1 VRKRK
6 ISKSKMHS
14 DEKKRILDEFEAH
27 SYADWKAAA
36 EALLK
41 GRDFDRTLRTPTYE
55 GFTLEPIYMGSG
67 AAGAGMMLPGMGDCR
82 RGSRVTGFLEESW
95 LVSQELSAPTPEE
108 VNAMA
113 LEALNGGQ
121 NELNLWLDLPTRRGA
136 DISVNDASAG
146 VCGLSLS
153 TVGDMKRLL
162 QGIHPEMIS
171 FYWHAGVSAP
181 AILACFV
188 TAMRERGQ
196 DLKGLKGCVGYDP
209 VSWKLESGAY
219 PGSEAAVSGLMADMV
234 RFAEKEFP
242 QMQVLDV
249 QGHAYHDAGGS
260 SVQEMAAVLATGVH
274 YLRSLQ
280 AQGVEPGRV
289 ASRMRLSLSVGSQTF
304 IEIAKLRAMRQ
315 LWTRILQVFGVAAEE
330 RVVHLHARTGLWN
343 KTVLDPYVNMLRTT
357 TEAFAAVLGGCDSLH
372 VAPFDEVVRESDAFS
387 RRIARNTHAIL
398 AEECELGRVIDPAG
412 GSWAIENLTSQ
423 MAEQAWAAF
432 QKIESAGGILE
443 VLNAGS
449 LQAEIEA
456 VRTKK
461 AVALQRRKDVLVGT
475 NSYANATELLL
486 KRPHLDYATVRR
498 ERCSGVELWKTLR
511 DESGLVSALE
521 SLQSEQ
527 PGNAVAALLAAS
539 IAGATVGEMMSALNL
554 GDPGSLSAPVKTRRG
569 AEQFEQLRLAALALK
584 AAGKS
589 TKLLQINYGPSRG
602 YRLRADWTSGFFQAG
617 GLEVLNDRDFTDISS
632 VLEALGESGAR
643 AAVITSS
650 DAEYAEHAESLAT
663 AIKSK
668 FPGIQLFLAGAPG
681 DQELAYRAS
690 GIDDFVHI
698 RVNAFI
704 FNRDLLLSMGASV
717 EQFK

>member
-1 VRKRK
+1 
-6 ISKSKMHS
+6 
-14 DEKKRILDEFEAH
+14 
-27 SYADWKAAA
+27 
-36 EALLK
+36 
-41 GRDFDRTLRTPTYE
+41 
-55 GFTLEPIYMGSG
+55 
-67 AAGAGMMLPGMGDCR
+67 
-82 RGSRVTGFLEESW
+82 
-95 LVSQELSAPTPEE
+95 
-108 VNAMA
+108 
-113 LEALNGGQ
+113 
-121 NELNLWLDLPTRRGA
+121 
-136 DISVNDASAG
+136 
-146 VCGLSLS
+146 
-153 TVGDMKRLL
+153 
-162 QGIHPEMIS
+162 
-171 FYWHAGVSAP
+171 
-181 AILACFV
+181 
-188 TAMRERGQ
+188 
-196 DLKGLKGCVGYDP
+196 
-209 VSWKLESGAY
+209 
-219 PGSEAAVSGLMADMV
+219 
-234 RFAEKEFP
+234 
-242 QMQVLDV
+242 
-249 QGHAYHDAGGS
+249 
-260 SVQEMAAVLATGVH
+260 
-274 YLRSLQ
+274 
-280 AQGVEPGRV
+280 
-289 ASRMRLSLSVGSQTF
+289 
-304 IEIAKLRAMRQ
+304 
-315 LWTRILQVFGVAAEE
+315 
-330 RVVHLHARTGLWN
+330 
-343 KTVLDPYVNMLRTT
+343 MLRTT

-412 GSWAIENLTSQ
+412 GSWAIESLTSQ

-432 QKIESAGGILE
+432 QQIESAGGILE

-511 DESGLVSALE
+511 DESGLASALE